1 MTLKEKLLELKNS
14 RAASLKAA
22 EEALEK
28 GDMDEHGKK
37 MAEVK
42 GYNAQ
47 IEATEDTM
55 AELEKGAADPEQK
68 SKDPQVGDGK
78 KPASGFMKAVKALAD
93 AARRGFKVEKA
104 QGDNLSEGEAADGG
118 YTVPEDI
125 VTKIE
130 ERRDAKESLRDLV
143 TVVRVKTNK
152 GARTFKKRKQLKG
165 FATVAEAA
173 KIPKS
178 EGPEFERVEY
188 SIEKRGGFLPVTNE
202 LLEDSDENI
211 SQVVVDWMGDEAR
224 VTDNKEIVEVIK
236 AHASTELKS
245 LDDIITAWIKLGS
258 AFRATSAIITND
270 DGLGWLATLKDK
282 NDRYLLSPNPAD
294 PKRLQ
299 LAAGPHVIPI
309 KTYDNDTLPSEGTK
323 IPLWPL
329 TACLVER
336 RWTDWRS

>member
-1 MTLKEKLLELKNS
+1 MSIKSKLLELKNT
-14 RAASLKAA
+14 RAGLIREAETALESGDMETHKAKMDAVKGCNDQIQAA
-22 EEALEK
+22 EDL
-28 GDMDEHGKK
+28 
-37 MAEVK
+37 MAEQERY
-42 GYNAQ
+42 GLP
-47 IEATEDTM
+47 E
-55 AELEKGAADPEQK
+55 EKGADPK
-68 SKDPQVGDGK
+68 PGDAQRALTGYQ
-78 KPASGFMKAVKALAD
+78 KAVKALAN
-93 AARRGFKVEKA
+93 AARNGFRVNKT